1 MKVSRRRVLAGIGA
15 APVASSALLG
25 LSACQSGPAAVSAPY
40 VSRGGTYSLKPVNDG
55 FAAVLETKDFGV
67 LANDPTIA
75 AELQTK
81 LDKHLI
87 LHVRPEVMLTRPA
100 VGAMAYNLGYPR
112 DGRRMPLNPPAPAA
126 VSAPAQAKPGAD
138 GYGGQ
143 PSTQSGPAPRR
154 SSEYGEFA
162 FIADFGGPAEPTPT
176 VARKPRY
183 IETLH
188 TDGGAYS
195 VNATIDVPPASPH
208 TFADMQAAYRT
219 LPRHLKQVV
228 ERSHA
233 LHAGLATT
241 STPYDELP
249 GFDARTALRRP
260 MLLAHYR
267 TKTPQLYLPK
277 NPQSLI
283 EGMPE
288 DEGRAVIAELW
299 AHVNT
304 QRNRYMAWSGPN
316 EAMIWDAHGTTH
328 TNPSY
333 RREKA
338 RVTWF
343 FVIPS
348 HLPLTQATVA

>member
-1 MKVSRRRVLAGIGA
+1 MKISRRTALTGIAAVPAMGLA
-15 APVASSALLG
+15 
-25 LSACQSGPAAVSAPY
+25 ACQSVPSQISAPY
-40 VSRGGTYSLKPVNDG
+40 VSRSGLYTLKPVNDG

-67 LANDPTIA
+67 LANDSVAT
-75 AELQTK
+75 AELKSK

-87 LHVRPEVMLTRPA
+87 LHVRPEAPLTRPA
-100 VGAMAYNLGYPR
+100 IGVMAYALGYPR
-112 DGRRMPLNPPAPAA
+112 DGRVMPRNPGTPPINSGAAPAA
-126 VSAPAQAKPGAD
+126 GNAD

-143 PSTQSGPAPRR
+143 PAAQGAPARPPRKD
-154 SSEYGEFA
+154 YGEFS
-162 FIADFGGPAEPTPT
+162 FIADFGGPAEPVPT
-176 VARKPRY
+176 VSRKPRY

-195 VNATIDVPPASPH
+195 INTTIDVPPASPH
-208 TFADMQAAYRT
+208 TFADMQAAYRS
-219 LPRHLKQVV
+219 LPRHLKQIV

-249 GFDARTALRRP
+249 AFDAKTALRRP
-260 MLLAHYR
+260 MVLEHYN
-267 TKTPQLYLPK
+267 TKAPQLYLPK
-277 NPQSLI
+277 NPHSLI

-304 QRNRYMAWSGPN
+304 QRNRYMAWSGEN
-316 EAMIWDAHGTTH
+316 ETMIWDAFGTTH

-333 RREKA
+333 RRDKA
-338 RVTWF
+338 RTTWF
-343 FVIPS
+343 FIIPS
-348 HLPLTQATVA
+348 PHALKQATFA

>member
-1 MKVSRRRVLAGIGA
+1 MKFSRRTLLASM
-15 APVASSALLG
+15 VASPVVG
-25 LSACQSGPAAVSAPY
+25 LTACQSTSGQVAAPY
-40 VSRGGTYSLKPVNDG
+40 VSKSGLYTLKPVNDG

-67 LANDPTIA
+67 LANDPVA
-75 AELQTK
+75 SAELKAK
-81 LDKHLI
+81 LDQHLI
-87 LHVRPEVMLTRPA
+87 LHVRPEAPLTRPA
-100 VGAMAYNLGYPR
+100 IGAIAYALGYPR
-112 DGRRMPLNPPAPAA
+112 DGKVMPRNPGTPPINSGAAPA
-126 VSAPAQAKPGAD
+126 SGNAD
-138 GYGGQ
+138 GYRGQ
-143 PSTQSGPAPRR
+143 PAAQGAPARAPRAD
-154 SSEYGEFA
+154 YGEFS
-162 FIADFGGPAEPTPT
+162 FIADFGGPAEPVPT
-176 VARKPRY
+176 VSRKPRY

-195 VNATIDVPPASPH
+195 INTTIDVPPASPH
-208 TFADMQAAYRT
+208 TFANMQEAYRT
-219 LPRHLKQVV
+219 LPRALKQIV

-249 GFDARTALRRP
+249 AFDAAKALRRP
-260 MLLAHYR
+260 MVLEHYN
-267 TKTPQLYLPK
+267 TEAPQLYVPK

-304 QRNRYMAWSGPN
+304 QHNRYMAWSGEN
-316 EAMIWDAHGTTH
+316 EAMIWDAFGTTH

-333 RREKA
+333 RRDKA
-338 RVTWF
+338 RTTWF

-348 HLPLTQATVA
+348 ARELTQAKIA